1 MELNFIELRT
11 IVFNLVKNLNLSQLL
26 SEDMLQR
33 DEYDGRVIL
42 SSESDWDSLS
52 ALVKLLPELLKHRP
66 LPF

>member
-52 ALVKLLPELLKHRP
+52 ALVKLLPELLKYRP